1 MCLKADMKVFT
12 ISGPYTGVVLRYPP
26 DSAGIVGAPDGDGST
41 GVPCDFPGAISP
53 TGGLGDF

>member
-1 MCLKADMKVFT
+1 MKVLT

-26 DSAGIVGAPDGDGST
+26 DSAGIVGALDGDGST
-41 GVPCDFPGAISP
+41 GVPRDFPGAISP